1 MPARPEARNDS
12 CGSSTTSRYPATTPA
27 QNRGSLSHPIRSTS
41 LLRLGWRV
49 IRQRIDV
56 LKQMQRVHP
65 PRQLSQDLFQV
76 HRSTRLM
83 NPNTNI
89 SPTTRRK
96 RKTMLESNP
105 PPRAA
110 PAPG

>member
-89 SPTTRRK
+89 SAITSRNRY
-96 RKTMLESNP
+96 TMLGSHP
-105 PPRAA
+105 
-110 PAPG
+110 PAPGGPCP